1 MLVKNVI
8 WFYFICPDLPPTLLP
23 PVFVFVVLVQRGRS
37 AQRRTSSSSS
47 MVWTRLS
54 STNQTTVTPL
64 CPFSLKPSI
73 SSLPGSNWW
82 SRSEQ
87 HYRCL
92 WTNEKLCVASF
103 QCIQQKIKWWFISH
117 HVLGDHQRSAI
128 PPHLPGQLRR
138 ERCHWPGPAGLHPA
152 PHPQQSGNP
161 EQHLTKRQNG
171 QHYVWQA

>member
-92 WTNEKLCVASF
+92 WTTEKLEKLCCFFPMYSAENKVVIYFTPCPRRSPTLCHSTASPWTASKRTMPLTRT
-103 QCIQQKIKWWFISH
+103 CRATSCTASTAVWKSRTTSH
-117 HVLGDHQRSAI
+117 
-128 PPHLPGQLRR
+128 
-138 ERCHWPGPAGLHPA
+138 
-152 PHPQQSGNP
+152 
-161 EQHLTKRQNG
+161 
-171 QHYVWQA
+171 